1 MGRPINADADATR
14 ARILHSAL
22 NLFSERG
29 IDGASIREVAKGAG
43 VSLAMVHHYFGS
55 KDDLHR
61 AVIASMYAELATMRE
76 TLVAAIARSAAKG
89 ERSDVATEGRS
100 NANVEDLIESG
111 VVEGYRFARAHVTQV
126 RLMLRDA
133 VLTGQLPE
141 GGRESL
147 EPFLDLASER
157 LAPLV
162 ARPAR
167 SLRLALQ
174 SIVFLVARYAVQSDE
189 ESAIVTGER
198 AAHAPRV
205 IERHL
210 IELARTLLMSPPR
223 SPSSDRLRGTTRSRP
238 C

>member
-14 ARILHSAL
+14 ARILQSAL
-22 NLFSERG
+22 QLFSAHG

-61 AVIASMYAELATMRE
+61 AVIDSMYAELATMRE
-76 TLVAAIARSAAKG
+76 MLVTAIAGS
-89 ERSDVATEGRS
+89 ESI
-100 NANVEDLIESG
+100 EDLIETA
-111 VVEGYRFARAHVTQV
+111 VVEGYRFARAHVTEV

-133 VLTGQLPE
+133 VLAGELPR

-157 LAPLV
+157 LAPFASL
-162 ARPAR
+162 PAHA
-167 SLRLALQ
+167 LRMPLQ
-174 SIVFLVARYAVQSDE
+174 SIVFLVARYAVQSDA
-189 ESAIVTGER
+189 ESAIVTGES
-198 AAHAPRV
+198 AAQAPRA

-210 IELARTLLMSPPR
+210 VELARTLLMSPR
-223 SPSSDRLRGTTRSRP
+223 KSPASDRLRGPTRSP
-238 C
+238 SC

>member
-14 ARILHSAL
+14 ARILQSAL
-22 NLFSERG
+22 HLFSAHG

-61 AVIASMYAELATMRE
+61 AVIDSMYAELATMRE
-76 TLVAAIARSAAKG
+76 MLVTAIARSA
-89 ERSDVATEGRS
+89 SVD
-100 NANVEDLIESG
+100 DLIETA
-111 VVEGYRFARAHVTQV
+111 VVEGYRFARAHVTEV

-133 VLTGQLPE
+133 VLAGRLPE

-147 EPFLDLASER
+147 EPFLDLASDR

-162 ARPAR
+162 GRPAHA
-167 SLRLALQ
+167 LRLSLQ
-174 SIVFLVARYAVQSDE
+174 SIVFLVARYAVQGAD
-189 ESAIVTGER
+189 ESAFVTGESPE
-198 AAHAPRV
+198 HAPRA

-210 IELARTLLMSPPR
+210 VELARTLLMSPR
-223 SPSSDRLRGTTRSRP
+223 KSPSSDRLRTHRSNP

>member
-22 NLFSERG
+22 QLFSAHG
-29 IDGASIREVAKGAG
+29 IDGASIRDVAKGAG

-55 KDDLHR
+55 KDELHR
-61 AVIASMYAELATMRE
+61 AVIHSMYAELATMRE
-76 TLVAAIARSAAKG
+76 MLVAAIARS
-89 ERSDVATEGRS
+89 EATSGS
-100 NANVEDLIESG
+100 IEDLLEIA
-111 VVEGYRFARAHVTQV
+111 VVEGYRFARAHVTEV

-133 VLTGQLPE
+133 VLSGTLPE

-162 ARPAR
+162 MR
-167 SLRLALQ
+167 SASALRLPLQ
-174 SIVFLVARYAVQSDE
+174 SIIFLVARYAVQSE
-189 ESAIVTGER
+189 TESALVTGEM
-198 AAHAPRV
+198 AAHAPRA

-210 IELARTLLMSPPR
+210 VELARTLLLSPR
-223 SPSSDRLRGTTRSRP
+223 KNPSSDRLRGPSRSQP

>member
-14 ARILHSAL
+14 ARILQSAL
-22 NLFSERG
+22 QLFSDHG

-61 AVIASMYAELATMRE
+61 AVIDSMYAELATMRE
-76 TLVAAIARSAAKG
+76 MLVSAIAGS
-89 ERSDVATEGRS
+89 ESID
-100 NANVEDLIESG
+100 DLIESA
-111 VVEGYRFARAHVTQV
+111 VVEGYRFARAHVTEV

-133 VLTGQLPE
+133 VLAGELPR

-162 ARPAR
+162 SRTAR
-167 SLRLALQ
+167 SLRMPLQ
-174 SIVFLVARYAVQSDE
+174 SIVFLVARYAVQSDG
-189 ESAIVTGER
+189 ESAIVTGES
-198 AAHAPRV
+198 AAHAPRA

-210 IELARTLLMSPPR
+210 VELARTLLMSPR
-223 SPSSDRLRGTTRSRP
+223 QSPSSDRLRGPVRSQP

>member
-14 ARILHSAL
+14 ARILQSAL
-22 NLFSERG
+22 HLFSAHG

-43 VSLAMVHHYFGS
+43 VSLAMVHHYFGT

-61 AVIASMYAELATMRE
+61 AVIDSMYAELATMRE
-76 TLVAAIARSAAKG
+76 MLVTAIAGS
-89 ERSDVATEGRS
+89 ESI
-100 NANVEDLIESG
+100 EDLIESA
-111 VVEGYRFARAHVTQV
+111 VVEGYRFARTHVTEV

-133 VLTGQLPE
+133 VLAGELPR

-162 ARPAR
+162 ARPPE
-167 SLRLALQ
+167 SLRMPLQ
-174 SIVFLVARYAVQSDE
+174 SIVFLVARYAVQSDA
-189 ESAIVTGER
+189 ESAIVTG
-198 AAHAPRV
+198 ATAIQAPRA
-205 IERHL
+205 IEQHL
-210 IELARTLLMSPPR
+210 IELARTLLMSPR
-223 SPSSDRLRGTTRSRP
+223 KSPSSDRLRGPARSHP

>member
-22 NLFSERG
+22 ELFSAHG

-61 AVIASMYAELATMRE
+61 AVIESMYAELATMRE
-76 TLVAAIARSAAKG
+76 MLLEAIAGSSSIEA
-89 ERSDVATEGRS
+89 
-100 NANVEDLIESG
+100 LIETAVTG
-111 VVEGYRFARAHVTQV
+111 GYRFARTHVTEV

-133 VLTGQLPE
+133 VLMGELPA

-147 EPFLDLASER
+147 EPFLELASER

-167 SLRLALQ
+167 ALRLPLQ

-189 ESAIVTGER
+189 ESAVVTGES
-198 AAHAPRV
+198 AKAAPRA

-210 IELARTLLMSPPR
+210 VELATTLLLSPPKTATSERPKGSIR
-223 SPSSDRLRGTTRSRP
+223 SQP